1 MCLPG
6 QHRLVVSSLDPWS
19 MPRGGGR
26 KLAEAHWRFL
36 YRAAVAE
43 AQSLRP
49 LIIDVGSSGCT
60 HIYIYIFVMEHPL
73 YMRRSRWT
81 NGIELSLAAAQQQQQ
96 HQAAAKQQQAA
107 AATSRSSS
115 RKRQQQPAAAAAA
128 AAAATSRTSS
138 SRQQQQQQQSSTTSV
153 FEGPDS

>member
-1 MCLPG
+1 
-6 QHRLVVSSLDPWS
+6 

-60 HIYIYIFVMEHPL
+60 HIYIYICDGTSTLHE
-73 YMRRSRWT
+73 
-81 NGIELSLAAAQQQQQ
+81 
-96 HQAAAKQQQAA
+96 AKQVDERYRA
-107 AATSRSSS
+107 
-115 RKRQQQPAAAAAA
+115 
-128 AAAATSRTSS
+128 
-138 SRQQQQQQQSSTTSV
+138 
-153 FEGPDS
+153 